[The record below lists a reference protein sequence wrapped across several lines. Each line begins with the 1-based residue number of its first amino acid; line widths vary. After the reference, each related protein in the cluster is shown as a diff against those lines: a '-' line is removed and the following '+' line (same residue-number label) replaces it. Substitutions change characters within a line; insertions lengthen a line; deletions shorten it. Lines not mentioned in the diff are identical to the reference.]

1 VTEPFPRSFL
11 FVPADRPK
19 LVESA
24 LRSDAEAIV
33 FDLEDAVAPDRKQ
46 VARES
51 VREILDRPRQGGMPL
66 FVRVNADDTPEAPFD
81 VRAVAGSA
89 AAGLVIPKAESADR
103 IRRIAADAGGLP
115 LVLLLETP
123 RGVLRAADLAD
134 AAGRALVALAFG
146 AEDFRAAMGVETL
159 EAGTLLG
166 FALSS
171 VAVAAAAANVPA
183 IDAPEMSIGDR
194 QRLRARAVLARDAG
208 FRAKF
213 AIHPA
218 QLATIHD
225 VFAPTAEQRTWA
237 ERVTRVYEEGS
248 AQGLGSVR
256 VDDRLVDAATVR
268 HARGILER
276 CRT

>member
-1 VTEPFPRSFL
+1 MTEPFPRSFL

-24 LRSDAEAIV
+24 LRSNAEAVV
-33 FDLEDAVAPDRKQ
+33 FDLEDAVAPDRKP
-46 VARES
+46 VARDG
-51 VREILDRPRQGGMPL
+51 VRAILDRPRQSGTPL
-66 FVRVNADDTPEAPFD
+66 FVRINAAGTPDAPLD
-81 VRAVAGSA
+81 LGAVAGSA
-89 AAGLVIPKAESADR
+89 ASGLVIPKAESVDG

-115 LVLLLETP
+115 LILLLETP
-123 RGVLRAADLAD
+123 RGVLRAIDLAD
-134 AAGRALVALAFG
+134 AAGPALAALAFG

-159 EAGTLLG
+159 QAETLLG

-183 IDAPEMSIGDR
+183 IDAPEMSIADHE
-194 QRLRARAVLARDAG
+194 RLRTRAVLARAAG

-213 AIHPA
+213 AIHPT
-218 QLATIHD
+218 QIATIHD
-225 VFAPTAEQRTWA
+225 VFAPTAAQRTWA
-237 ERVTRVYEEGS
+237 ERVTRAYEEGG

-268 HARGILER
+268 HARGIIER
-276 CRT
+276 SRT